1 MQTAQAPIIP
11 IAKAIAPATPPSKIE
26 RSEKLNNID
35 ASLAPIAFKI
45 AASYFLA
52 FSVDAAVPIKT
63 KKPVNIVVVAPYKT
77 TEEIEL
83 RILET
88 CAIASLI
95 LTAVIFGN
103 LPATS
108 RSNCA
113 SAFGFA

>member
-35 ASLAPIAFKI
+35 ASLAPIAFKM

-52 FSVDAAVPIKT
+52 FSVDAAGPIKT

-77 TEEIEL
+77 TEEIEV

-108 RSNCA
+108 PSNCA

>member
-1 MQTAQAPIIP
+1 MQTAHAPITP
-11 IAKAIAPATPPSKIE
+11 IAKAITPATPPSKIE
-26 RSEKLNNID
+26 RSAKLNNMD

-63 KKPVNIVVVAPYKT
+63 KNPVSIVVVAQYKT
-77 TEEIEL
+77 TDEIEV

-103 LPATS
+103 LPATF
-108 RSNCA
+108 RSNSA